1 MGLDVFRNKDIVLG
15 HGDFKYKVDLNWG
28 NSNPEKYPVTD
39 CHEMVE
45 DSTGRLIL
53 LTNNVKNNIIIYNR
67 SGKIVDHWTLN
78 YKGAHGLT
86 LKNEGGEDFL
96 YVTDSELGLVS
107 KHTLSGR
114 TLWTINSPFESE
126 LSDLEEGFKPT
137 ETAILE
143 SNGHIYISDGYGSQY
158 VFIYDQNGKLVDYF
172 GGRGDEK
179 DKFFN
184 CHGVAVDTRS
194 GEEKIV
200 VTAREKNQLKYFT
213 TKGKYLSTVDLPGAF
228 ICRPVIDGE
237 NMYLATI
244 WSGDKSSNSGFVS
257 ILDNN
262 NKLISAPGGI
272 SPIYEDNKLRTMNQL
287 YKVFSHPHDVC
298 VDKDKNIFVPQ
309 WNADGVYPIKLW
321 RI

>member
-1 MGLDVFRNKDIVLG
+1 
-15 HGDFKYKVDLNWG
+15 
-28 NSNPEKYPVTD
+28 
-39 CHEMVE
+39 MVQ
-45 DSTGRLIL
+45 DSQGRILL
-53 LTNNVKNNIIIYNR
+53 LTNHVKNNVIIYDK
-67 SGKIVDHWTLN
+67 SGKFLDSWGTE
-78 YKGAHGLT
+78 YPGAHGLT

-107 KHTLSGR
+107 KHTLAGR
-114 TLWTINSPFESE
+114 TLWTIKSPFNSE
-126 LSDLEEGFKPT
+126 LSDFNENFKPT

-143 SNGHIYISDGYGSQY
+143 SKGHIYISDGYGSQY
-158 VFIYDQNGKLVDYF
+158 VFIYDQSGNLVDYF
-172 GGRGDEK
+172 GGRGSED

-194 GEEKIV
+194 GNEKIV

-213 TKGKYLSTVDLPGAF
+213 TDGKYLSTVDLPGAF
-228 ICRPVIDGE
+228 ICRPVIDGD

-244 WSGDKSSNSGFVS
+244 WSGDKSANSGFVS
-257 ILDNN
+257 ILDKK

-272 SPIYEDNKLRTMNQL
+272 LPLYQDNELRTMNQL

-298 VDKDKNIFVPQ
+298 IDKDKNIYVPQ
-309 WNADGVYPIKLW
+309 WNANGVYPIKLW